1 MTQRRIMDKHT
12 VTIGVRVTDKEYDMI
27 KQKMAQME
35 IRNMSAYLRKMAIDG
50 YCVHLDLKGFREM
63 TTLLKRCS
71 NNLNQYARKAN
82 QSDSIYAK
90 DIEDLRNLM
99 GQIYEREKEILEDLQ
114 HIR

>member
-1 MTQRRIMDKHT
+1 MAGKTLRPIQFYFDE
-12 VTIGVRVTDKEYDMI
+12 KEWELI
-27 KQKMAQME
+27 QEKMAQMQ
-35 IRNMSAYLRKMAIDG
+35 IRNMSAYLRKMALDG

-82 QSDSIYAK
+82 QSGSVYAK

-99 GQIYEREKEILEDLQ
+99 KEILKNEELILKDLQ
-114 HIR
+114 YIK

>member
-1 MTQRRIMDKHT
+1 MAGKTLRPIQFYVDE
-12 VTIGVRVTDKEYDMI
+12 KEWELI
-27 KQKMAQME
+27 QKKMEQMQ
-35 IRNMSAYLRKMAIDG
+35 IRNMSAYLRKMALDG

-82 QSDSIYAK
+82 QSGSVYAK

-99 GQIYEREKEILEDLQ
+99 KEILKNEELILKDLQ
-114 HIR
+114 YIK

>member
-1 MTQRRIMDKHT
+1 MAGKTLRPIQFYVDE
-12 VTIGVRVTDKEYDMI
+12 KEWELI
-27 KQKMAQME
+27 QEKMAQMQ
-35 IRNMSAYLRKMAIDG
+35 IRNMSAYLRKMALDG

-82 QSDSIYAK
+82 QSGNVYAK

-99 GQIYEREKEILEDLQ
+99 KEILKNEELILKDLQ
-114 HIR
+114 YIK

>member
-1 MTQRRIMDKHT
+1 MAGKTLRPIQFYVDE
-12 VTIGVRVTDKEYDMI
+12 KEWVLI
-27 KQKMAQME
+27 QKKMEQMQ
-35 IRNMSAYLRKMAIDG
+35 IRNMSAYLRKMALDG

-82 QSDSIYAK
+82 QSGSVYAK

-99 GQIYEREKEILEDLQ
+99 KEILEKEEQILKDLQ
-114 HIR
+114 YIR

>member
-1 MTQRRIMDKHT
+1 MAEKTLRPIQFYVDE
-12 VTIGVRVTDKEYDMI
+12 KEFDLI
-27 KQKMAQME
+27 QEKMAQMQ
-35 IRNMSAYLRKMAIDG
+35 IRNMSAYLRKMALDG

-82 QSDSIYAK
+82 QSGSVYAK

-99 GQIYEREKEILEDLQ
+99 KEIQKNEELILKDLQ
-114 HIR
+114 YIK

>member
-1 MTQRRIMDKHT
+1 MAGKTLRPIQFYVDE
-12 VTIGVRVTDKEYDMI
+12 KEFDLI
-27 KQKMAQME
+27 QEKMAQMQ
-35 IRNMSAYLRKMAIDG
+35 IRNMSAYLRKMALDG

-82 QSDSIYAK
+82 QSGNVYAK

-99 GQIYEREKEILEDLQ
+99 KEILKNEELILKDLQ
-114 HIR
+114 YIK